1 MIPAAKTISPK
12 VLGNLGS
19 GDYLCLIE
27 DSNGETTLTVRVLY
41 VYRNGFRRRR
51 LVTSLL
57 DPNLYP
63 APELAQLYHMR
74 WDIETFYRDF
84 RHTFRA
90 TCWHCQ
96 TPDSF
101 HRELLV
107 HMIAFCLIRLA
118 MLEASRL
125 INVSIGQLSFARA
138 LTETRLFFRMLVTSG
153 EGTSWN
159 SVWVAF
165 VECCSLHRVRSKPD
179 RQFTRDRQEYRR
191 KSRGLEQRKRGRKP
205 KGTQEASILDDR
217 PETLKDS
224 KGRVYLLS
232 YRHWVR
238 PNA

>member
-1 MIPAAKTISPK
+1 MIPASKTISPR
-12 VLGNLGS
+12 VLRNLGPS
-19 GDYLCLIE
+19 DYLCLIKE
-27 DSNGETTLTVRVLY
+27 SNSGITLTVRVLY

-57 DPNLYP
+57 DQEVYP
-63 APELAQLYHMR
+63 ASELAHLYHMR

-84 RHTFRA
+84 KHTFRA

-125 INVSIGQLSFARA
+125 INVSVGHLSFARA
-138 LTETRLFFRMLVTSG
+138 LTETRLFFRMLTTSV
-153 EGTSWN
+153 EGTLWDSIRA
-159 SVWVAF
+159 VF
-165 VECCSLHRVRSKPD
+165 VECCSRHRVRSKPD

-205 KGTQEASILDDR
+205 KPSQKVSILNDR
-217 PETLKDS
+217 PEMINDS
-224 KGRVYLLS
+224 KGRAYLLS
-232 YRHWVR
+232 
-238 PNA
+238 